1 MTPPMTPNPSLVDL
15 AELERIAKAAT
26 PGPWTAITLP
36 LRSMIVPVGV
46 PAAVTIADVHQY
58 GSDLGPDHAQRARN
72 ALHIATFD
80 PPTVLALIARIQ
92 ALEAGSGEGWRAME
106 TAPRDGLLRLF
117 WSPLGGCFIAPDI
130 APSEPTITQKAAM
143 IKAGADWPHVGWN
156 PTAWRPLPAPP
167 STSAGEGRV
176 AKVAQAFDVGFS
188 LACGLSCGCMDGET
202 PDNYERDE
210 ILGIPSPPS
219 GSVGEP

>member
-1 MTPPMTPNPSLVDL
+1 MTTNPSLVDRL
-15 AELERIAKAAT
+15 KAHAHRTWYGHPTRNGRSQGEADLYAEAA
-26 PGPWTAITLP
+26 
-36 LRSMIVPVGV
+36 
-46 PAAVTIADVHQY
+46 
-58 GSDLGPDHAQRARN
+58 
-72 ALHIATFD
+72 
-80 PPTVLALIARIQ
+80 ARIQ
-92 ALEAGSGEGWRAME
+92 ALEAGAGEGWRTMD
-106 TAPRDGLLRLF
+106 TAPKDGLLRLF

-210 ILGIPSPPS
+210 ILGLPSPPS
-219 GSVGEP
+219 GSVGEG